1 MSFGGW
7 WSKSK
12 RGRHAPHRR
21 SKWLRQQQREEKR
34 REVEQDFAER
44 TDPHESRWLD

>member
-7 WSKSK
+7 WSKSR

-21 SKWLRQQQREEKR
+21 SKWLRRREREEKEL
-34 REVEQDFAER
+34 EVEQDYLGRSER
-44 TDPHESRWLD
+44 RGPPWLD